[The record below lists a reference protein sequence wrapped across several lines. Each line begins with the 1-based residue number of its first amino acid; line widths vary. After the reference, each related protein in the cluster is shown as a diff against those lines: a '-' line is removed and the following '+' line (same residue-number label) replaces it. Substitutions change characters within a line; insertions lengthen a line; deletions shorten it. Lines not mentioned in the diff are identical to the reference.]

1 MALKNL
7 PENDRQN
14 TAAVQQCLRDS
25 YDLDAEL
32 TRLPG
37 ENLNYLAV
45 VENGEKYVVKIAAD
59 DQSEAF
65 VEMEFL
71 VLRMASSA
79 LPQLALPKIKENK
92 FGYIESSFVTGDSSL
107 KRLRIIDYL
116 SGSLLAQ
123 SDISK
128 GIRISLGKTLAEFDL
143 AVALFDHPAAHRLHR
158 WDLTRAYQHF
168 DNLSL
173 VADPV
178 KRTLLSWAQDQY
190 TKLVTGNISQVNWQ
204 FIHGDANPENILI
217 DGDRV
222 VGLLDFGDSCFNPR
236 ICELAICLPY
246 LMMEQQDPIAA
257 ALPVV
262 HAYNKSSALSSAEL
276 NLLWPL
282 ILGRLATT
290 ISVATARRQMDPD
303 HPNWFVSEQHAWSL
317 LEQLRDVQNPFL

>member
-1 MALKNL
+1 LENL
-7 PENDRQN
+7 PEKDRQV
-14 TAAVQQCLRDS
+14 AASVQQCLRDS
-25 YDLDAEL
+25 YDLDAVL

-71 VLRMASSA
+71 ALEMAGRELSE
-79 LPQLALPKIKENK
+79 LALPKIQENK
-92 FGYIESSFVTGDSSL
+92 FGYIESFFVTGDSSR

-116 SGSLLAQ
+116 SGSLLAN
-123 SDISK
+123 SDISEE
-128 GIRISLGKTLAEFDL
+128 IRVNIGKTLAEFDL
-143 AVALFDHPAAHRLHR
+143 AVASFDHPAAHRLHR
-158 WDLTRAYQHF
+158 WDLTQANQHF
-168 DNLSL
+168 RNLSR

-178 KRTLLSWAQDQY
+178 RQALLSWAQDQY
-190 TKLVTGNISQVNWQ
+190 TKNITGNIGQVSWQ
-204 FIHGDANPENILI
+204 FIHGDPNPENILI

-246 LMMEQQDPIAA
+246 LMMEQEDPIAV

-262 HAYNKSSALSSAEL
+262 RAYSTTSALSSAEL
-276 NLLWPL
+276 QLLWPL

-290 ISVATARRQMDPD
+290 INVATARRQLDPD

-317 LEQLRDVQNPFL
+317 LEHLRDLRNPFV